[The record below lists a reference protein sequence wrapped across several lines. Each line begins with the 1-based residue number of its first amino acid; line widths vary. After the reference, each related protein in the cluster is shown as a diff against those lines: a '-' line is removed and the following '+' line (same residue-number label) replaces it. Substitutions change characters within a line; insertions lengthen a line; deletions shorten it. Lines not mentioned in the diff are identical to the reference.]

1 MPTTTKMHRTNRR
14 RAQQGFSLI
23 EMLVVVAIL
32 TVVMGVVFQQVGM
45 VQKRTRTED
54 QKIDMLQQSR
64 ESLDQLIRELHTM
77 GYPSKKMYA
86 SGVLTSPI
94 NNNTNLAVGL
104 VKVINGTSALI
115 WFEADVEGD
124 GGVDSVQ
131 YRLVATSTESN
142 HCPCIERSAVSKTA
156 ADPLTGQ
163 GTAFHLAVENVA
175 ASGLTFAAFDANGAA
190 VTIPS
195 GGLDI
200 NNNTLTI
207 QSIRSMA
214 ITVETRGQY
223 PDLQTKQFPAIV
235 LTGLVQFRN

>member
-1 MPTTTKMHRTNRR
+1 MNRR
-14 RAQQGFSLI
+14 LQQGFSLI

-32 TVVMGVVFQQVGM
+32 TVVMGVVFQQVGAI
-45 VQKRTRTED
+45 QKRGRTED

-64 ESLDQLIRELHTM
+64 ETLDEMIRELHQM
-77 GYPSKKMYA
+77 GYPNKKMYT
-86 SGVLTSPI
+86 SSVLTSPL
-94 NNNTNLAVGL
+94 NNNINLAVGL
-104 VKVINGTSALI
+104 VKVVNGSSALI
-115 WFEADVEGD
+115 WFEGDVEGD

-142 HCPCIERSAVSKTA
+142 HCPCIERSAVSKAA

-200 NNNTLTI
+200 NNNTALI
-207 QSIRSMA
+207 QSIRSIA
-214 ITVETRGQY
+214 ITIEARGQY
-223 PDLQTKQFPAIV
+223 PDLQTRQFPAIV
-235 LTGLVQFRN
+235 LNGLAQFRN